1 MTAEKQIRIF
11 IADGS
16 RDCAYL
22 LQSLLEQEEDIA
34 VVGVA
39 TRGDDA
45 LARFADSGADLL
57 LCDLLLPGLDGL
69 GLLRRLKEAG
79 ALPHAIVLSGFF
91 NDAVARA
98 ASFLADNYLPK
109 PVSGE
114 ELLRNIRA
122 CVLGGGARS
131 FARSRRAGVR
141 RALLEACVMP
151 HLDGFRYLQSALER
165 TLEDPA
171 LLRGVTKALYRDV
184 AKEFGTT
191 PACVERS
198 MRAAIERAWARMDA
212 PERARLF
219 GPQSAQWDR
228 APSNVPFLTAMT
240 AWLEGNGAFLG
251 EKPGKRASFD

>member
-1 MTAEKQIRIF
+1 MAAEKQIRIF

-16 RDCAYL
+16 RDCALL
-22 LQSLLEQEEDIA
+22 LQSLLEREEDIA

-79 ALPHAIVLSGFF
+79 VLRHAIVLSGFF

-98 ASFLADNYLPK
+98 ASFLADYYLPK

-114 ELLRNIRA
+114 ELLRNVRA
-122 CVLGGGARS
+122 CVLGTARS
-131 FARSRRAGVR
+131 FSRNERAEVR
-141 RALLEACVMP
+141 RALLDVCVMP

-171 LLRGVTKALYRDV
+171 LLRGVTKALYRDI
-184 AKEFGTT
+184 AKEFATT

-212 PERARLF
+212 PQRTRLF
-219 GPQSAQWDR
+219 GPQAAQWDK

-240 AWLEGNGAFLG
+240 AFLDGRDAFLG
-251 EKPGKRASFD
+251 EKQGKRASFD

>member
-1 MTAEKQIRIF
+1 MAAEKQIRIF

-16 RDCAYL
+16 RDCALL
-22 LQSLLEQEEDIA
+22 LQSLLEREEDIA

-39 TRGDDA
+39 TRGDA
-45 LARFADSGADLL
+45 LARFPDSGADLL

-79 ALPHAIVLSGFF
+79 VLRHAIVLSGFF

-98 ASFLADNYLPK
+98 ASFLADYYLPK

-122 CVLGGGARS
+122 CVLGTVRS
-131 FARSRRAGVR
+131 FSRSGRAGVR
-141 RALLEACVMP
+141 RALLDVCVMP

-171 LLRGVTKALYRDV
+171 LLRGVTKALYRDI
-184 AKEFGTT
+184 AKEFATT

-212 PERARLF
+212 PQRARLF
-219 GPQSAQWDR
+219 GPQAAQWDQ

-240 AWLEGNGAFLG
+240 AFLDGRDAFLG
-251 EKPGKRASFD
+251 EKQGKRASFD